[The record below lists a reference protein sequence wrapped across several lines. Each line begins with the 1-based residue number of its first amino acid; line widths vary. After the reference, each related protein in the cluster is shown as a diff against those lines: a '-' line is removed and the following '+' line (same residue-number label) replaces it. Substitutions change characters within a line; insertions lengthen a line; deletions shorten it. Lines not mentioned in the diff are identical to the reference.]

1 MAPYGRPCQNP
12 PMDTSPSFIGPFSSD
27 WPWVSPLPGTRLI
40 ATRFDSALF
49 EAQSGTALLADCHG
63 VPLPPRLRGAIA
75 KRRAEYVAG
84 RLCAQRA
91 LWLLDGR
98 SACPGMNEDRSPR
111 WPVDCVGALTHNDG
125 WAAALVAHRQAYQGL
140 GLDAERLLGSEEARR
155 LAKRVLTPGEAARLE
170 HMEPWNVALMVGA
183 TFSLKESLFKAL
195 YPLVGRMFHFQSAEL
210 TAWHGLGSVR
220 LRLLEDL
227 GSGWVAGREMPGMV
241 CLSDGRLLSVVALPA
256 DTA

>member
-1 MAPYGRPCQNP
+1 
-12 PMDTSPSFIGPFSSD
+12 MDTSPSFIGPFTSD
-27 WPWVSPLPGTRLI
+27 WPWDSPLPDIRLV

-49 EAQSGTALLADCHG
+49 DEQAGAAPPSDCHG
-63 VPLPPRLRGAIA
+63 VTLPSRLHGAIA

-98 SACPGMNEDRSPR
+98 DACPGMNDDRSPR

-125 WAAALVAHRQAYQGL
+125 WAAALVAHRQAYLGL
-140 GLDAERLLGSEEARR
+140 GLDAERLLGTEEAQR
-155 LAKRVLTPGEAARLE
+155 LARRVLAPGEATRLE
-170 HMEPWNVALMVGA
+170 QLDPANVGLMVGA

-210 TAWHGLGSVR
+210 VAWHGIGSVR

-227 GSGWVAGREMPGMV
+227 GKGWMAGREVTGMV
-241 CLSDGRLLSVVALPA
+241 CLDNGRILSLVALPA
-256 DTA
+256 TGAGAGHRTSA